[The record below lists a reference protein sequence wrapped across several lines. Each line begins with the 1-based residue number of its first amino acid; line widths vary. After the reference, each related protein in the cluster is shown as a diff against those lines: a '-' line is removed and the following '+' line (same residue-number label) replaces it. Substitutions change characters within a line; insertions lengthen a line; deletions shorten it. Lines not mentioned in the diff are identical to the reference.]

1 MDRKNISSGTRW
13 EDIAGY
19 SRAVRM
25 GSFVFVAGTTAVDE
39 HGDLVGTGDAYAQAS
54 FIFKKIEKALHEA
67 GASLDD
73 VVRSRMFVVN
83 IADWEAIS
91 KAHSEAFDTVR
102 PAATLVEVTA
112 LIAPGM
118 LVEIEVDAVM
128 S

>member
-1 MDRKNISSGTRW
+1 
-13 EDIAGY
+13 
-19 SRAVRM
+19 
-25 GSFVFVAGTTAVDE
+25 
-39 HGDLVGTGDAYAQAS
+39 
-54 FIFKKIEKALHEA
+54 
-67 GASLDD
+67 
-73 VVRSRMFVVN
+73 MFVVN